1 MASKR
6 ALARLDSL
14 VWILIFG
21 GLLTLVLGIA
31 THGEAVIAGWSLSV
45 LGGIATGAGIVLI
58 WVRSRLR
65 EDPAPPADRP
75 PKPETTA

>member
-6 ALARLDSL
+6 ALARLDAL
-14 VWILIFG
+14 VWTLIFG

-31 THGEAVIAGWSLSV
+31 THGEAVVAGWSLSV
-45 LGGIATGAGIVLI
+45 LGGIAVATGVILI

-65 EDPAPPADRP
+65 EEPAAPAERHK
-75 PKPETTA
+75 KPETNA